1 VNVCPAIVIVPARAP
16 PDMDATEYCTVPLPL
31 PFAPEAIVSH
41 DTALLADQ
49 AQPLPAVTVT
59 LPLPPPA
66 AALALVGEIEYA
78 HPLPCVTVKG

>member
-1 VNVCPAIVIVPARAP
+1 MNVCPAIVIVPDRGP
-16 PDMDATEYCTVPLPL
+16 PDMDATGSCTVPLPL
-31 PFAPEAIVSH
+31 PLAPDAIVSH
-41 DTALLADQ
+41 GTALLAVQ

-78 HPLPCVTVKG
+78 QPLPCFTVKA